1 MVSVWPWAH
10 ENVILNPLRA
20 SVAMMKFPDVFPVL
34 FEGRV
39 VQSNQVPWYYLGKYV
54 LITTPTFHLVLS
66 VLGLIA
72 SVTYQIKNFRS
83 HESQVCFLTQLW
95 FLVPMIY
102 FALVRPNIYDGLRH
116 FLFILPAWALFA
128 GLGAAHVLQGASAW
142 KRRRGVVILLFVM
155 FLLPAKDLARL
166 HPYQATYFNALVGGL
181 GKAWRHHETDYW
193 VSSYKE
199 AMEWVNQRAEKAG
212 IRETAVLVAANR
224 YFGSCAEYYVRPGIS
239 CYFLFDK
246 DPERAGTLKYDY
258 YISTT
263 RYGWH
268 KKFPN
273 ASVVHV
279 VGRQGAIFTVIK
291 DLKGQQHG

>member
-1 MVSVWPWAH
+1 
-10 ENVILNPLRA
+10 
-20 SVAMMKFPDVFPVL
+20 
-34 FEGRV
+34 
-39 VQSNQVPWYYLGKYV
+39 
-54 LITTPTFHLVLS
+54 
-66 VLGLIA
+66 
-72 SVTYQIKNFRS
+72 
-83 HESQVCFLTQLW
+83 
-95 FLVPMIY
+95 
-102 FALVRPNIYDGLRH
+102 
-116 FLFILPAWALFA
+116 
-128 GLGAAHVLQGASAW
+128 
-142 KRRRGVVILLFVM
+142 
-155 FLLPAKDLARL
+155 
-166 HPYQATYFNALVGGL
+166 
-181 GKAWRHHETDYW
+181 
-193 VSSYKE
+193 
-199 AMEWVNQRAEKAG
+199 
-212 IRETAVLVAANR
+212 VAANR